1 MLRGEVN
8 IMPVEKNK
16 ISSGEKG
23 TEISG
28 KKIKNIKMGLG
39 KNIKLL

>member
-1 MLRGEVN
+1 MA
-8 IMPVEKNK
+8 VEKNK

-28 KKIKNIKMGLG
+28 KKIMNIKNGVGEEYQVVGNFIHLRE
-39 KNIKLL
+39 